1 MMKRYLILPSIFIFV
16 LLLIFQAP
24 AEAQQAQFTRQ
35 EVIAL
40 TPEWEGERYP
50 DGRPKVPEGILQRM
64 KKVTI
69 EEAWAVLRGE

>member
-1 MMKRYLILPSIFIFV
+1 MIQLKYLVFV
-16 LLLIFQAP
+16 LLLLLVSEPIT
-24 AEAQQAQFTRQ
+24 AQEVQLSRQ
-35 EVIAL
+35 EVVAL